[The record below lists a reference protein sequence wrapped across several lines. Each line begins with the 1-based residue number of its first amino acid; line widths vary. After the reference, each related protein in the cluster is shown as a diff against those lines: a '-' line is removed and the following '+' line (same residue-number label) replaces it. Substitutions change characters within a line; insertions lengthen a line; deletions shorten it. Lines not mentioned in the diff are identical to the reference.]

1 MSGTRNEALASWM
14 RDHKMKV
21 GELTSLVNAE
31 INKLTG
37 QYGTVNER
45 HIFKLRRGE
54 HRSPN
59 VLLRTALEV
68 VTGLPA
74 AELGF
79 VPRGSKN
86 SGPSPAPEDDPL
98 YRRTFLAAATAAGA
112 SLTAPSTK
120 QRRLGSADVDRMNA
134 KLAAVVS
141 MDNKYGGT
149 QELQEHAA
157 ALAAETVD
165 LQNSHTASAR
175 IRSELYGV
183 AAAFTAS
190 AMWAAIDGRRLDEA
204 EPYLNQAVTLAGL
217 ANNRHVLYRVW
228 GHAGIMYRHL
238 GRSAD
243 AVAAGEAARA
253 TSITRSDPLYA
264 SLALARLATFH
275 ADIGDDR
282 GALRAIGMAQAS
294 FDRADQAKH
303 RPPWMD
309 FYDQAELDSL
319 ATFAYLRLGK
329 WAEAE
334 HHAHRCLAGLR
345 PDLERNR
352 ALTYAN
358 LALAQLGQGD
368 IEPAVAAAQKVPAGI
383 AGRGRVHM
391 LLSTFTT
398 RLTTVAPRSAET
410 TAWLEHRRAAA

>member
-1 MSGTRNEALASWM
+1 MKR
-14 RDHKMKV
+14 HKLPVKEM
-21 GELTSLVNAE
+21 TSLVNEA
-31 INKLTG
+31 IDDLTG
-37 QYGTVNER
+37 HYGTVHER
-45 HIFKLRRGE
+45 HIYKLLNGE

-59 VLLRTALEV
+59 ALLRTVLEN

-86 SGPSPAPEDDPL
+86 STRLSPAPEDDPL
-98 YRRTFLAAATAAGA
+98 YRRTFMAAAAAAGA
-112 SLTAPSTK
+112 SLTAPSAK

-149 QELQEHAA
+149 EELQRHAA
-157 ALAAETVD
+157 ALAKETVD
-165 LQNSHTASAR
+165 LQNDHIASSR

-190 AMWAAIDGRRLDEA
+190 AMWAAIDGRRLTEA
-204 EPYLNQAVTLAGL
+204 EPYLNRAVTLAGL

-238 GRSAD
+238 GRPAD
-243 AVAAGEAARA
+243 AIAAAEAARSQ
-253 TSITRSDPLYA
+253 SITRTDPLYA
-264 SLALARLATFH
+264 SLALARIASFH
-275 ADIGDDR
+275 ADRGDER
-282 GALRAIGMAQAS
+282 GAERAIGMAQTS
-294 FDRADQAKH
+294 FERADMGKH
-303 RPPWMD
+303 RPPWMG
-309 FYDQAELDSL
+309 FFDQAELDSL

-329 WAEAE
+329 WEEAE
-334 HHAHRCLAGLR
+334 RYAHRCLAGLR
-345 PDLERNR
+345 PGLERNR

-368 IEPAVAAAQKVPAGI
+368 IEPAVATARTVPAPM
-383 AGRGRVHM
+383 AGHGRVNM
-391 LLSTFTT
+391 LLNDFTT
-398 RLTTVAPRSAET
+398 RLTAVAPRSSET
-410 TAWLEHRRAAA
+410 SAWLEHRRAAA

>member
-1 MSGTRNEALASWM
+1 MTGTRNEAFAAWL
-14 RDHKMKV
+14 RDHRMTV
-21 GELTSLVNAE
+21 GELTSLVNSA
-31 INKLTG
+31 IGDLTG
-37 QYGTVNER
+37 RYGTVHDR
-45 HIFKLRRGE
+45 HIFKLLSGE

-59 VLLRTALEV
+59 GLLREALQR
-68 VTGLPA
+68 VTDRTA

-79 VPRGSKN
+79 VLRGRTDSRL
-86 SGPSPAPEDDPL
+86 SPTPEDDPV
-98 YRRTFLAAATAAGA
+98 YRRAFLAAATAAGA
-112 SLTAPSTK
+112 SLTAPSAA

-149 QELQEHAA
+149 EELQQHAA
-157 ALAAETVD
+157 ALARETVS
-165 LQNSHTASAR
+165 LQNAHMASSR

-190 AMWAAIDGRRLDEA
+190 AMWAAIDGRRLAQA

-238 GRSAD
+238 GRPAD

-253 TSITRSDPLYA
+253 TPITRSDPLYA
-264 SLALARLATFH
+264 SLALARLATFQ
-275 ADIGDDR
+275 ADMGDDR
-282 GALRAIGMAQAS
+282 SALRVIGMAQTS
-294 FDRADQAKH
+294 FDRADHTKH

-309 FYDQAELDSL
+309 FFDQAELDSL
-319 ATFAYLRLGK
+319 ATFAYLRLGR
-329 WAEAE
+329 WERAER
-334 HHAHRCLAGLR
+334 HAHRCLAGLR

-368 IEPAVAAAQKVPAGI
+368 IEPAVASAQTVPAKM
-383 AGRGRVHM
+383 AGHGRVHM
-391 LLSTFTT
+391 LLNEFTS
-398 RLTTVAPRSAET
+398 RLTAVAPRSSET

>member
-1 MSGTRNEALASWM
+1 MPEARNDTFASWL
-14 RDHKMKV
+14 HEHGVPV
-21 GELTSLVNAE
+21 GELTSLVNTA
-31 INKLTG
+31 ISDLTG
-37 QYGTVNER
+37 RYGTVHDR
-45 HIFKLRRGE
+45 HIYKLLSGE

-59 VLLRTALEV
+59 ALMKAALHK
-68 VTGLPA
+68 VTGRTA

-79 VPRGSKN
+79 VPRGKQN
-86 SGPSPAPEDDPL
+86 SDSPAPEDDPV
-98 YRRTFLAAATAAGA
+98 YRRAFLAAATAAGA
-112 SLTAPSTK
+112 SLTAPSAT

-149 QELQEHAA
+149 AELQRHAA
-157 ALAAETVD
+157 GLAEETVR
-165 LQNSHTASAR
+165 LQNSHAASNR

-217 ANNRHVLYRVW
+217 ANNRHVLFRVW

-238 GRSAD
+238 GRPAD
-243 AVAAGEAARA
+243 AIAAAEAARA

-275 ADIGDDR
+275 ADAGDER
-282 GALRAIGMAQAS
+282 SALRSISLAQAS
-294 FDRADQAKH
+294 YNRADQTKH
-303 RPPWMD
+303 RPPWMG

-319 ATFAYLRLGK
+319 ATFAHLRLMK
-329 WAEAE
+329 WEDAER
-334 HHAHRCLAGLR
+334 HAHRCLAALQ

-352 ALTYAN
+352 ALTHAN

-368 IEPAVAAAQKVPAGI
+368 IEPAVTAARTVPAGMVGH
-383 AGRGRVHM
+383 GRISM
-391 LLSTFTT
+391 LLHKFTT
-398 RLTTVAPRSAET
+398 QLTSVAPRSPET
-410 TAWLEHRRAAA
+410 TAWLEHRKAAA

>member
-1 MSGTRNEALASWM
+1 MPIR
-14 RDHKMKV
+14 
-21 GELTSLVNAE
+21 ELTSLVNTA
-31 INKLTG
+31 ISDLTG
-37 QYGTVNER
+37 HYGTVHER
-45 HIFKLRRGE
+45 HIYKLLNGE

-59 VLLRTALEV
+59 PLLRGALQR
-68 VTGLPA
+68 VTGRTA

-79 VPRGSKN
+79 VPRGIKN
-86 SGPSPAPEDDPL
+86 TEFPPVPEDDPV
-98 YRRTFLAAATAAGA
+98 YRRAFLAAATAAGA
-112 SLTAPSTK
+112 SLTAPSDT

-149 QELQEHAA
+149 QELQQHAA
-157 ALAAETVD
+157 TLAEETMRM
-165 LQNSHTASAR
+165 QNSHFASSR

-190 AMWAAIDGRRLDEA
+190 AMWAAVDGRRLSQA
-204 EPYLNQAVTLAGL
+204 EPYLNQTVTLASL
-217 ANNRHVLYRVW
+217 ANNRHILYRVW

-238 GRSAD
+238 GRPAD
-243 AVAAGEAARA
+243 AIAAGEAARA

-275 ADIGDDR
+275 ADMNDDR
-282 GALRAIGMAQAS
+282 SALRAIGLAQAS
-294 FDRADQAKH
+294 FDRADRAKH
-303 RPPWMD
+303 RPSWMS

-329 WAEAE
+329 WEDAER
-334 HHAHRCLAGLR
+334 HAHRCLGGLR

-368 IEPAVAAAQKVPAGI
+368 VEPAVASARRVPAEM

-391 LLSTFTT
+391 LLNDFTT
-398 RLTTVAPRSAET
+398 RLTAVAPLSSQT
-410 TAWLEHRRAAA
+410 GAWLDHRAAA

>member
-1 MSGTRNEALASWM
+1 MHA
-14 RDHKMKV
+14 HKVKV

-31 INKLTG
+31 IGKLTG
-37 QYGTVNER
+37 RQGTVNDR
-45 HIFKLRRGE
+45 HVFKLLRGE

-59 VLLRTALEV
+59 TLLRTALER

-74 AELGF
+74 AALGF

-112 SLTAPSTK
+112 ALTAPSAT

-134 KLAAVVS
+134 KLAALVS

-149 QELQEHAA
+149 RELQQHAV
-157 ALAAETVD
+157 ALAAETVA

-183 AAAFTAS
+183 AAAFTAT
-190 AMWAAIDGRRLDEA
+190 AMWAAIDGRRLGEA
-204 EPYLNQAVTLAGL
+204 EPYLNQAVTLASL
-217 ANNRHVLYRVW
+217 ADNRHVLFRVW

-238 GRSAD
+238 GRPAD

-253 TSITRSDPLYA
+253 TTITRSDPMYA

-275 ADIGDDR
+275 ADTSDHR
-282 GALRAIGMAQAS
+282 SALRAIDLAQAG
-294 FDRADQAKH
+294 FDRADPAKH
-303 RPPWMD
+303 RPPWMG
-309 FYDQAELDSL
+309 FFDQAELDSL
-319 ATFAYLRLGK
+319 ATFTCLRLGK

-334 HHAHRCLAGLR
+334 RHAHRCLAGLR

-368 IEPAVAAAQKVPAGI
+368 IEPAVATAQKVPSGVAGH
-383 AGRGRVHM
+383 GRVHM

-398 RLTTVAPRSAET
+398 RLTAMAPRSAAAT
-410 TAWLEHRRAAA
+410 VWLEHRRAAA

>member
-1 MSGTRNEALASWM
+1 MPGTRNDALASWL
-14 RDHKMKV
+14 HEHGIPV
-21 GELTSLVNAE
+21 GELTSLVNAA
-31 INKLTG
+31 ISDLTG
-37 QYGTVNER
+37 RYGTVHDR
-45 HIFKLRRGE
+45 HIFKLLSGE

-59 VLLRTALEV
+59 SLLRAALQR
-68 VTGLPA
+68 VTGRTA
-74 AELGF
+74 TELGF

-86 SGPSPAPEDDPL
+86 SRLSPAPEDDPV
-98 YRRTFLAAATAAGA
+98 YRRAFLAAATAAGA
-112 SLTAPSTK
+112 SLTAPSAA

-149 QELQEHAA
+149 QELQRHAA
-157 ALAAETVD
+157 ALAEETVR
-165 LQNSHTASAR
+165 LQNTHIASSR

-190 AMWAAIDGRRLDEA
+190 AMWAAIDGRRLTEA

-217 ANNRHVLYRVW
+217 ANNRHVLFRVW

-238 GRSAD
+238 GRPAD

-253 TSITRSDPLYA
+253 TSITRSDPVYA

-275 ADIGDDR
+275 ADMGDDR
-282 GALRAIGMAQAS
+282 SALRAIGLAQAGY
-294 FDRADQAKH
+294 DRADQARH
-303 RPPWMD
+303 RPPWMA

-329 WAEAE
+329 WEAAER
-334 HHAHRCLAGLR
+334 HAHRCLAGLR

-368 IEPAVAAAQKVPAGI
+368 IEPAVAVARNVPAGM
-383 AGRGRVHM
+383 AGHGRVSM
-391 LLSTFTT
+391 LLNDFTT
-398 RLTTVAPRSAET
+398 RLKAVAPRSSET
-410 TAWLEHRRAAA
+410 AAWLEHRRAAA